1 VRGKFDRNN
10 RSIDIQVEG
19 NIRKKFV
26 LVGDWIGDFYV
37 SPEALLKLYNLERRL
52 CMFIDAKDAL
62 SGFRV
67 GQNLIYLYPREE
79 GDYREYLQEKLAEV
93 EY

>member
-1 VRGKFDRNN
+1 VKGIFDKNN
-10 RSIDIQVEG
+10 SSIDIQVEG
-19 NIRKKFV
+19 NMRKKFV
-26 LVGDWIGDFYV
+26 LAGDWIDDFYV
-37 SPEALLKLYNLERRL
+37 SPESLLKLYNLERRL
-52 CMFIDAKDAL
+52 CVFIDAKDAL

-79 GDYREYLQEKLAEV
+79 GDYREHLREKLSEV